1 MCCCLLEWHPCSW
14 LEVVRMTKCHR
25 VHGREGDGRLSE
37 DLQLHYHL
45 YVLIHV
51 VWCYESLHFIL
62 KFQGPLLEMG
72 DLKVM
77 IKLFAFWRSFLRV
90 LEVS

>member
-1 MCCCLLEWHPCSW
+1 MTWSW
-14 LEVVRMTKCHR
+14 KT
-25 VHGREGDGRLSE
+25 SE
-37 DLQLHYHL
+37 DLQLHCHVC
-45 YVLIHV
+45 VLICV
-51 VWCYESLHFIL
+51 VWCCESLHLIL

-90 LEVS
+90 LVVS